1 MNDFNL
7 ELFLKIADLIKYC
20 IYKLNSAFHK
30 PTPTKYINICCDKD
44 QIDYLLPVMKLIA
57 INNPKPASYTDMYYN
72 IIIYVL
78 VLYLYY
84 SLVLGEQSD
93 DLLDSTIIQYVIY
106 KNSENKKESKEIYT
120 IISKLYL
127 NICTSNELLYYSQVR
142 RYFFGMNT
150 DIDIDIK

>member
-1 MNDFNL
+1 MNNFDL
-7 ELFLKIADLIKYC
+7 DLFLKIADLIKFC
-20 IYKLNSAFHK
+20 IYKLNNSFHK
-30 PTPTKYINICCDKD
+30 PTPTKHINICCDKD

-57 INNPKPASYTDMYYN
+57 INNPKPESYTEMYYN

-106 KNSENKKESKEIYT
+106 KNSGNKKESKEIYT
-120 IISKLYL
+120 IIANLYL

-142 RYFFGMNT
+142 RYFFGMPNS
-150 DIDIDIK
+150 DLNMDS